1 VPHNFTVD
9 RDARATLKNQ
19 RPRVL
24 WLTGLPG
31 AGKSTI
37 ADALEGTLHGLG
49 LHTYVLDGDGVRTG
63 LNKDLGFTPE
73 DRAENVRRVAET
85 AKLMADAGLIVIVSL
100 VSPFRGDRRAAKGL
114 FAEGDF
120 LEVWVDTPTE
130 VVVERDPKGL
140 YAKAKAGTLPNMT
153 GVGQGY
159 EPPEHPDVTVN
170 GAGEVEDAVTLL
182 LDALEVHR

>member
-1 VPHNFTVD
+1 
-9 RDARATLKNQ
+9 
-19 RPRVL
+19 VL
-24 WLTGLPG
+24 WLTGVPG

-37 ADALEGTLHGLG
+37 ADSLERQLHGLG

-85 AKLMADAGLIVIVSL
+85 AKLMMDAGLIVIVSL

-114 FAEGDF
+114 FSGDDF
-120 LEVWVDTPTE
+120 LEVWVDTPSD

-159 EPPEHPDVTVN
+159 EPPENPDVVVS
-170 GAGEVEDAVTLL
+170 GDGDVDEAVGQLL
-182 LDALEVHR
+182 AALDVTH